1 MMKSN
6 AIKRNSGCRDQLL
19 RAIAECFARLGYG
32 PGVCPSVRL
41 SVRHTAVLC
50 QNGAS

>member
-1 MMKSN
+1 MLKSN
-6 AIKRNSGCRDQLL
+6 AVKRDSGCRNQFL
-19 RAIAECFARLGYG
+19 RATAECFARLSYG
-32 PGVCPSVRL
+32 PGVCLSVRL